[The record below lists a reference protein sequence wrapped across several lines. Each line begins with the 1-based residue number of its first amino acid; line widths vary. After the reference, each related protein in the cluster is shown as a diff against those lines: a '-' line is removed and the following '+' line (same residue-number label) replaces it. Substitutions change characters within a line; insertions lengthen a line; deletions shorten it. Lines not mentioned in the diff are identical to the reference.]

1 MFDDAA
7 IDQAVEGIVNGIFF
21 NQGHVCCAGSRLLLQ
36 ESVAEEVIEKLWRR
50 MGLLRVGD
58 PLDKNTDVGAINSAA
73 QLQRIEALVD
83 AGEREGA
90 TRRTVACA
98 LPERGYWFPPTLFTD
113 VAPAHRIAVEEIF
126 GPVVS
131 VLTFRT
137 QAEAIEKANASAYG
151 LAAGVWTDK
160 GSRALAVARGL
171 KAGVVWQNTY
181 NQFDPTS
188 PFGGY
193 KESGFGREG
202 GAAGLRPYVR
212 MRDEPRLPVAKTY
225 KLYVGGAFVRSE
237 SGRHLAA
244 DRPRGQPRRQRAARH
259 AQGRARRRPRRP
271 RRAAG
276 LAGPHR
282 LQPRPDPLP
291 VRRGAGVARP
301 TSWRARPR
309 ACAGSSAAAARAE
322 IEAAVDHAV
331 HYAGW
336 TDKLHA
342 VLGTV
347 NPVAAPHFNFT
358 FPEPTGVVGVIA
370 PDEPDVLGL
379 VAEILPPLAAGNVV
393 VAIVS
398 ERWPLLPLHLGE
410 VLGVADVPA
419 GVVNLLSG
427 LRSELVKPLAGH
439 RDVDAIIDTTGDPE
453 VVAPR
458 RRQRHARGAPAGD
471 DYLDVAGPRQP
482 LADRAVRRAQ
492 DRLAPRRHV
501 GSPRVA
507 AQAPAKPSPGARARI
522 AADPWRRRAQPAGSC
537 CRPARTRPRPWP
549 ARLRTTEKLYA
560 RLDADDRA
568 RIQCGDRARS
578 GVVGAVGRHRRTAA
592 TTWSSHTGCEPA
604 VPGVRREDEA
614 QRRRAAGR
622 RACDDAQRAR
632 DREGRSTTP
641 IWSSRRSTE
650 VRREVTAWPRA
661 GLRPRSA
668 GRAGP
673 VLDAVVPAVAWP
685 ASTPH
690 ERGRSPGR
698 ASTCSGRVAGQP
710 RGAAAPYN
718 AGLFDFVY
726 AISIWSRF
734 DEEPALRLARGA
746 GADHPARRPL
756 RVTVQSHQSLR
767 LLRPGRASRSRDERA
782 AHAR

>member
-1 MFDDAA
+1 MGVVGQIVPWNFPLLMAAWKLAPALACGNTAVLKPAETTPLTALLLAEICQEAELPDGVVNIITGDGATGAALVRHPDIDKIAFTGSTEVGKDIQAATAGRDIGLTLELGGKSANIVFDDAA
-7 IDQAVEGIVNGIFF
+7 LDQAVEGIVNGIFF

-90 TRRTVACA
+90 TRRTVACT
-98 LPERGYWFPPTLFTD
+98 LPERGYWFAPTLFTD

-202 GAAGLRPYVR
+202 GAPACDRTWDL
-212 MRDEPRLPVAKTY
+212 DEPAPARRQDLQA
-225 KLYVGGAFVRSE
+225 LRRRSVRAQ
-237 SGRHLAA
+237 RVRPPRDV

-259 AQGRARRRPRRP
+259 AQGRRDAV
-271 RRAAG
+271 RAA
-276 LAGPHR
+276 
-282 LQPRPDPLP
+282 
-291 VRRGAGVARP
+291 RGALPGWQGRTAFNRGQILYRFAEALESRVDELPAETARLRGIEP
-301 TSWRARPR
+301 
-309 ACAGSSAAAARAE
+309 AAARAE

-342 VLGTV
+342 VLGSV

-393 VAIVS
+393 VALVS
-398 ERWPLLPLHLGE
+398 ERWPLLPLHVGE

-419 GVVNLLSG
+419 GVVNLISG

-439 RDVDAIIDTTGDPE
+439 RDVDAILDADRRSRGH
-453 VVAPR
+453 APG
-458 RRQRHARGAPAGD
+458 RRQRHARGTP
-471 DYLDVAGPRQP
+471 PR
-482 LADRAVRRAQ
+482 RRLP
-492 DRLAPRRHV
+492 RLA
-501 GSPRVA
+501 GLDSL
-507 AQAPAKPSPGARARI
+507 SRI
-522 AADPWRRRAQPAGSC
+522 
-537 CRPARTRPRPWP
+537 
-549 ARLRTTEKLYA
+549 
-560 RLDADDRA
+560 
-568 RIQCGDRARS
+568 
-578 GVVGAVGRHRRTAA
+578 
-592 TTWSSHTGCEPA
+592 EPF
-604 VPGVRREDEA
+604 VELK
-614 QRRRAAGR
+614 
-622 RACDDAQRAR
+622 
-632 DREGRSTTP
+632 
-641 IWSSRRSTE
+641 
-650 VRREVTAWPRA
+650 TAWH
-661 GLRPRSA
+661 
-668 GRAGP
+668 P
-673 VLDAVVPAVAWP
+673 VG
-685 ASTPH
+685 T
-690 ERGRSPGR
+690 
-698 ASTCSGRVAGQP
+698 
-710 RGAAAPYN
+710 
-718 AGLFDFVY
+718 
-726 AISIWSRF
+726 
-734 DEEPALRLARGA
+734 
-746 GADHPARRPL
+746 
-756 RVTVQSHQSLR
+756 
-767 LLRPGRASRSRDERA
+767 
-782 AHAR
+782 